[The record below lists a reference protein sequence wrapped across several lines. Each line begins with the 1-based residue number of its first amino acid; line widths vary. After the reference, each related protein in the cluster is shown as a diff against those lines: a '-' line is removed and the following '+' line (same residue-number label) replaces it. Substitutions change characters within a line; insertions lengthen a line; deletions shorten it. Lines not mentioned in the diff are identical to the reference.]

1 MQRWHRER
9 HIARRNWRDRA
20 RLLDSDLDQSLDRD
34 RQLGRFR
41 KLRKLVANQSPD
53 DGLGVRFPHLPL
65 DFSGGV
71 AQLGEQRTSLVT
83 TSSVI

>member
-41 KLRKLVANQSPD
+41 KRNGLDCGRARCLLCHGDKL
-53 DGLGVRFPHLPL
+53 L
-65 DFSGGV
+65 DR
-71 AQLGEQRTSLVT
+71 RTRDECLADLKLKEG
-83 TSSVI
+83 IDELYGR

>member
-20 RLLDSDLDQSLDRD
+20 RLLDSDLDQS
-34 RQLGRFR
+34 
-41 KLRKLVANQSPD
+41 PD

-65 DFSGGV
+65 EYETHTLTV
-71 AQLGEQRTSLVT
+71 A
-83 TSSVI
+83 